1 MSAPT
6 RWKEDAQRLGLTCD
20 IVLTYMPRPRTIQI
34 FLPDGNASSVR
45 IAEITSRTVQAV
57 QVPRTQ
63 LELASARD
71 EIRLVGVYF
80 LFARGTENAKPRCYI
95 GEAEDCLKR
104 LTEHHRSKDFWQQA
118 VAITSKTR
126 SYTKA
131 HAKYLEWH
139 CLTRAREAQR
149 FALANNAMP
158 SKPYIPEPI
167 VADLLDD
174 FDTMR
179 VLLSTLGFPLFEAP
193 AATVAERVRPSYTCA
208 GRGAK
213 ATGALA
219 DDGFL
224 VRSGSTMAPSLTPS
238 AEDSWVERL
247 RDALV
252 RDGVAVSDDDGYTFA
267 EDYVFDSPSAAAAS
281 VLGRHAN
288 GWTSWKDAQG
298 RTLDANERQ

>member
-1 MSAPT
+1 
-6 RWKEDAQRLGLTCD
+6 
-20 IVLTYMPRPRTIQI
+20 MPRPRTIQI
-34 FLPDGNASSVR
+34 FLPDGSASSVR

-63 LELASARD
+63 LELASAR
-71 EIRLVGVYF
+71 EEVSLVGVYF
-80 LFARGTENAKPRCYI
+80 LFVRGTENAKPRCYI
-95 GEAEDCLKR
+95 GEAENCLKR

-118 VAITSKTR
+118 VTITSKTR

-131 HAKYLEWH
+131 HAKYLEWY
-139 CLTRAREAQR
+139 CLMMARKAQR
-149 FALANNAMP
+149 FALANSSTP
-158 SKPYIPEPI
+158 SEPYIPEPI

-193 AATVAERVRPSYTCA
+193 AATVKEKARPSYVCA

-213 ATGALA
+213 ARGALA

-238 AEDSWVERL
+238 AEDSWLERL

-252 RDGVAVSDDDGYTFA
+252 RDGVAEVDDDGYTFV

-288 GWTSWKDAQG
+288 GWTSWKDEGG
-298 RTLDANERQ
+298 RTLDANERQQE